1 MTTFHV
7 LGLPITQGSKVVMR
21 GRLVDVKSKEL
32 KEWRRK
38 IAEKAD
44 PYYEMPMTAAV
55 FMDLTFFLPKPKT
68 VKRLLPF
75 VKPDSDKLTRAVFDA
90 LTGVAYVDDCQVTDY
105 AVRKRYGDESNIGVV
120 ITVQRMSEDQMHDGE

>member
-1 MTTFHV
+1 VTTFHV
-7 LGLPITQGSKVVMR
+7 LGKPVTQGSKVIMR
-21 GRLVDVKSKEL
+21 GRLVDVKAKEL
-32 KEWRRK
+32 KEWRSK
-38 IAEKAD
+38 IADIAD
-44 PYYEMPMTAAV
+44 PLFEQPITAAV

-105 AVRKRYGDESNIGVV
+105 AVRKRYGTDDTIGVV
-120 ITVQRMSEDQMHDGE
+120 VTINRIEEES